1 MGPVVAIVQIPLT
14 LVAIVAGLL
23 AIGLGLQRK
32 NAVAITTGCL
42 GLLLIGSGAWFAIDA
57 VLHF

>member
-1 MGPVVAIVQIPLT
+1 MAIVQIPLT